1 MRRGAKARAALCGA
15 IAAIVLMVKPAAAG
29 TCKPP
34 EGFPNPALV
43 STMQRGVNLPNWDH
57 PDPAARPTT
66 EQLRAVR
73 GHGFTHIRLL
83 VERPPLADGEAQ
95 QEFAQALFEQIVL
108 LLSMDYTVSV
118 DLHAGHLA
126 ERYLDE
132 GPDAARTFLSGIWR
146 RLAPVIRVFDRELV
160 AVELL
165 NEPPANADVWEETAR
180 GLVADIRQWLP
191 DHTIIVGPAGP
202 QRFDALAHMEPLAD
216 SNIIYAVHY
225 YDPFLFTHQGATW
238 GGPDD
243 PLQYIAGLPF
253 PAHLDD
259 DAVQASISAL
269 ENSGRSDLAYEL
281 ADQLVQPWTEA
292 GIADAF
298 SVMADWRQRTGQPV
312 VVNEF
317 GTLSFVAPRH
327 SRLAWLAA
335 VSRQAAAACIGWTHW
350 DFQDGFGLMDPET
363 GLPDPGV
370 VEALV
375 PSMQQ
380 DY

>member
-1 MRRGAKARAALCGA
+1 MRRGAIAKSALYGA
-15 IAAIVLMVKPAAAG
+15 IAAIVLMAAPAAAA
-29 TCKPP
+29 CKPP

-43 STMQRGVNLPNWDH
+43 ATMQRGVNLPNWDH

-95 QEFAQALFEQIVL
+95 QLFAQELFEQIIL

-126 ERYLDE
+126 EPYLDE
-132 GPDAARTFLSGIWR
+132 GPDAARAFLSDIWR
-146 RLAPVIRVFDRELV
+146 RLAPVIRVFDREQV

-165 NEPPANADVWEETAR
+165 NEPPANSDVWEETAR
-180 GLVADIRQWLP
+180 GLVSDVRQWLP
-191 DHTIIVGPAGP
+191 EHTIIVGPAGP

-216 SNIIYAVHY
+216 KNIVYAVHY

-243 PLQYIAGLPF
+243 PLQYLAGLPF

-259 DAVQASISAL
+259 EAVQANISAL
-269 ENSGRSDLAYEL
+269 EDGGRSDLAVEL
-281 ADQLVQPWTEA
+281 AKQLSQPWTEG
-292 GIADAF
+292 GIAEAF
-298 SVMADWRQRTGQPV
+298 ASLADWRQRTGQPV

-317 GTLSFVAPRH
+317 GTLSFVAPRQ
-327 SRLAWLAA
+327 SRLAWLAS
-335 VSRQAAAACIGWTHW
+335 VGRQAEAACIGWTHW

-370 VEALV
+370 IEALA
-375 PSMQQ
+375 PAKRQ